1 VLLEVLIAAE
11 DLGRLREITGVL
23 LKYGFD
29 DLVQRMGLMKF
40 LGRAGRLLNLGS
52 GDPMEEVPTER
63 CARLALEELGPTF
76 VKLGQLLASRS
87 DLIGQEWAEEFAL
100 LQSKVSTIDW
110 DELRGQVETDLGMP
124 VEEAFARFDRSPLAG
139 GSIGQVHRA
148 CLLDGQEVVLKVRR
162 PGIVKKVSADL
173 RLLERMAEVLEREL
187 PEFRRFRP
195 VALVRQFGRSIK
207 SELDFGME
215 ARNTSR
221 AAHNLREYSSLHIPT
236 VFEEFTSPRLLVL
249 SLMEGEQADH
259 KIRSGESS
267 GDKGVRLAALGSEVI
282 LHMVFVDGF
291 YHADPHPG
299 NVMFLPD
306 GGAAL
311 LDFGM
316 VGRLSEARRQQF
328 ALLLGCIFDR
338 DTDGLVDILI
348 EWSDGGDTNMELLGQ
363 DCADF
368 LDRYTGV
375 ELAKL
380 NVAELLQDVTRLV
393 RENNLILPADV
404 AALVRVFLVLDG
416 LGRQLD
422 PCFNLDQ
429 HMEPVARKMMR
440 EMVSPR
446 RLVAR
451 NWREIRRLAVS
462 MPRDM
467 RKLMQRI
474 RRGNF
479 KVELD
484 LQRLDEFGRQ
494 LDRSANRITVGLITS
509 ALIVG
514 TSIVMTIDV
523 GPHLMGLPILGLLG
537 FGSSFLIGL
546 MLLWSILRSG
556 IR

>member
-1 VLLEVLIAAE
+1 
-11 DLGRLREITGVL
+11 
-23 LKYGFD
+23 
-29 DLVQRMGLMKF
+29 
-40 LGRAGRLLNLGS
+40 
-52 GDPMEEVPTER
+52 
-63 CARLALEELGPTF
+63 
-76 VKLGQLLASRS
+76 
-87 DLIGQEWAEEFAL
+87 
-100 LQSKVSTIDW
+100 
-110 DELRGQVETDLGMP
+110 
-124 VEEAFARFDRSPLAG
+124 
-139 GSIGQVHRA
+139 
-148 CLLDGQEVVLKVRR
+148 
-162 PGIVKKVSADL
+162 
-173 RLLERMAEVLEREL
+173 
-187 PEFRRFRP
+187 
-195 VALVRQFGRSIK
+195 
-207 SELDFGME
+207 
-215 ARNTSR
+215 
-221 AAHNLREYSSLHIPT
+221 
-236 VFEEFTSPRLLVL
+236 
-249 SLMEGEQADH
+249 
-259 KIRSGESS
+259 
-267 GDKGVRLAALGSEVI
+267 
-282 LHMVFVDGF
+282 
-291 YHADPHPG
+291 
-299 NVMFLPD
+299 MFLPD